1 MNIRTI
7 PRPIG
12 VPVHSPSLLRH
23 LDQVIKRLP
32 PIRIH
37 EPVEFKKALAEH
49 REYMKRTPKEEKFAA
64 MRERQLKQKGVLA

>member
-1 MNIRTI
+1 MNLRTI

-23 LDQVIKRLP
+23 LDQVFKRQSIP
-32 PIRIH
+32 PPRIH

-64 MRERQLKQKGVLA
+64 MRERMERLKT